1 MVKTRVSIVTLASDL
16 YPNLT
21 LQRGGLNRKKC
32 CCPFHEEKTPSMFLD
47 SNLERYRC
55 FGCNKGGDVISFVEE
70 AEKLDFN
77 EAVKYLLD
85 NYCPEVNTRDLYEK
99 MTPEEEETWNK
110 AKILYEYNEIAY
122 KFFRKEY
129 DSDDENAIR
138 CRAYTEAT
146 ENGGGRWPKDYCQII
161 GLGYAPRNGQR
172 LIDFIRA

>member
-1 MVKTRVSIVTLASDL
+1 MIKQKYIDMVKSRVSIVSLASDL

-70 AEKLDFN
+70 AEKMDFN

-85 NYCPEVNTRDLYEK
+85 DYCPEVDTRDLYEK
-99 MTPEEEETWNK
+99 
-110 AKILYEYNEIAY
+110 
-122 KFFRKEY
+122 
-129 DSDDENAIR
+129 
-138 CRAYTEAT
+138 
-146 ENGGGRWPKDYCQII
+146 
-161 GLGYAPRNGQR
+161 
-172 LIDFIRA
+172 